1 MSLIQPYSECIVYE
15 QQYIQVGSYR
25 LNGVPFLNAQ
35 YDYRTNRTE
44 SVMGEQE
51 SLKDLIRVKE
61 MHNESKHVFGNSSEH
76 FVMSEYL
83 KMRNAFVDMSFD
95 EFHTDISH
103 SDECLFIYGVKK
115 NSKLFF
121 NLFFEDN
128 AVEALVNIS
137 TPGGKFVLDGKVE
150 DCIMQMSKILN

>member
-1 MSLIQPYSECIVYE
+1 MPLIQPYSECAIYE
-15 QQYIQVGSYR
+15 QTYVQHENYSHK
-25 LNGVPFLNAQ
+25 NVPYLNAE
-35 YDYRTNRTE
+35 YDYVTSATE
-44 SVMGEQE
+44 FVMGEQE

-137 TPGGKFVLDGKVE
+137 TPGGKFVFDGKVE